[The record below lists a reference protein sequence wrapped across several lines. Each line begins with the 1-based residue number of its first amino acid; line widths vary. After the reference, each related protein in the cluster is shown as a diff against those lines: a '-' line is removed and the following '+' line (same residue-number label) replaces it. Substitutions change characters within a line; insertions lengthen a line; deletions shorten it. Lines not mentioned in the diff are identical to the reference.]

1 MVTSVFSAADPC
13 SAFTSN
19 THTHLKYIPVQKYH
33 YYARNVEAA
42 QRREDDEVT
51 VVEHAQ
57 VLGARRC
64 AVQAQ
69 HDRRADGHRDRPHQ
83 QYGYAD
89 ALAVPMPGI
98 FDWLRDG
105 DVAAGRRMGN
115 QRHAHCIGFTVQDLP
130 VYRDGHQ
137 IKYGRRRTNHVHG
150 YVVVA
155 HELGQRP
162 LTVVDLRHR
171 ENMDN
176 YGGLMFAFF
185 KFFSRSFEFNSKYC
199 KTSVIIPFFT

>member
-1 MVTSVFSAADPC
+1 M
-13 SAFTSN
+13 FTSN

-33 YYARNVEAA
+33 YDARNVEAA

-57 VLGARRC
+57 ILGARRC

-69 HDRRADGHRDRPHQ
+69 HDRRPDGHRDRPHQ
-83 QYGYAD
+83 QYGDAD

-115 QRHAHCIGFTVQDLP
+115 QRHARDIVCAVQDLP

-137 IKYGRRRTNHVHG
+137 IEYGRRRTDHVHG

-155 HELGQRP
+155 YELRQRP

-171 ENMDN
+171 GNMND
-176 YGGLMFAFF
+176 YGG
-185 KFFSRSFEFNSKYC
+185 
-199 KTSVIIPFFT
+199 